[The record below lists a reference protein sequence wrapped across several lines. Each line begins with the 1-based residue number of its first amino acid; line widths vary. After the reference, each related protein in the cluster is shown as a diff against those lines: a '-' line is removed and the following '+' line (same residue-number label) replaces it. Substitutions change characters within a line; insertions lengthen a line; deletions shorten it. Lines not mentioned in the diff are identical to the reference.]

1 MENNNDIPDIDH
13 REHIDYCQLSY
24 GENIEVGDLVI
35 TATDKFSTK
44 EEQYICNEAPAIK
57 KTPKP

>member
-13 REHIDYCQLSY
+13 QEHIDYSQLSY
-24 GENIEVGDLVI
+24 GENIEVGDSVI

-44 EEQYICNEAPAIK
+44 EGQHVCNEAPAIK
-57 KTPKP
+57 KAPKP